1 MGEIYIS
8 SMLDTLICQSFYN
21 PYITDILQQLIMGS
35 TGNTFSFTIN
45 QKLKE
50 KKISQSTLYL
60 LNINEELLRFGAKKF
75 SKKVKYKELFLF
87 FVKNNM
93 VPIGIYRNSGKPSS
107 ISTKKDKRYVYLC
120 PGNETEV
127 DIDHDQ
133 IYVLGGEDYVKKE
146 MLLDP
151 SKTKMNYSKL
161 RNSQWI
167 DKGNQMVMEIAQ
179 STRKL
184 VTETKNV
191 DSVSAI
197 TEVVR
202 KTMRS
207 ELAKLHDK
215 IAEGV

>member
-1 MGEIYIS
+1 
-8 SMLDTLICQSFYN
+8 MLDTLICQSFYN

-151 SKTKMNYSKL
+151 SIFIYFFNISK
-161 RNSQWI
+161 
-167 DKGNQMVMEIAQ
+167 
-179 STRKL
+179 KL
-184 VTETKNV
+184 
-191 DSVSAI
+191 
-197 TEVVR
+197 
-202 KTMRS
+202 
-207 ELAKLHDK
+207 
-215 IAEGV
+215 